1 MSRRYPPAR
10 SCDGWSCVAL
20 ARTVGVVRAIG
31 AVGLAVW
38 SSQNPSGLESIVGA
52 QFEHEAAHGS
62 STILPGVPRGSTRR
76 KFPVLFIQ
84 MDDRPISSTLD
95 NSTTFTALSVAINYH
110 YALRHGY
117 DYRFATVIND
127 EAHKANVSFLSPTS
141 MFKSIEDLWA
151 RGVNLAGCFHPILGT
166 QRAAPWC
173 KVLVA
178 WLAAHETVYDYV
190 VFLDADA

>member
-1 MSRRYPPAR
+1 MSDKGVSSRPGNYCCACVSVAR
-10 SCDGWSCVAL
+10 IVAV
-20 ARTVGVVRAIG
+20 T
-31 AVGLAVW
+31 LAVTAVCLVRW
-38 SSQNPSGLESIVGA
+38 SLLTQISSSGLEP
-52 QFEHEAAHGS
+52 EHNGPAGRGG
-62 STILPGVPRGSTRR
+62 LPGVPRGSARR
-76 KFPVLFIQ
+76 KLPVLIIQ

-127 EAHKANVSFLSPTS
+127 EVHKANISVSPTS
-141 MFKSIEDLWA
+141 MFTTIKELESH
-151 RGVNLAGCFHPILGT
+151 GVKLAGCFHPILGT

-178 WLAAHETVYDYV
+178 WLAAHETAYDYV